1 MLILPSD
8 LLTPVIEPIDA
19 IEHFSDKS
27 PHCDQRLRATIE
39 KRSELRTN
47 RPATDLFRPQMSAF
61 ISMLLCPISPALTYS
76 NLTVMHKHV
85 APLISMAALSETLL

>member
-1 MLILPSD
+1 MLEGCEVQSLAVSEVEMSILILPSD

-27 PHCDQRLRATIE
+27 PHCDQRLRASIE

-47 RPATDLFRPQMSAF
+47 RPATDLFRPQLSAF
-61 ISMLLCPISPALTYS
+61 ISMSYARY
-76 NLTVMHKHV
+76 HQH
-85 APLISMAALSETLL
+85 